1 MLVCLDV
8 MKAGRDTFSKAY
20 IDLKRSTYLPQ
31 RYYVVQ
37 PNRRNSTDY
46 SRDRNLLQPARRRC
60 DLEASPGRRPEA
72 GSDTRRIR

>member
-20 IDLKRSTYLPQ
+20 TDLKRSTYLPQ

-37 PNRRNSTDY
+37 PNRRNSTD
-46 SRDRNLLQPARRRC
+46 
-60 DLEASPGRRPEA
+60 
-72 GSDTRRIR
+72 